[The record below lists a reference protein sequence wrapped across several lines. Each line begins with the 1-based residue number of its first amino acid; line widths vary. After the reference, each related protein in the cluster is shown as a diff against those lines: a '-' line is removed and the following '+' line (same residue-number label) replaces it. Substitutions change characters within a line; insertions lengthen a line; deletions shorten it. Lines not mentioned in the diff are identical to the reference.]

1 MKTLIECDWL
11 SVTVMAWLI
20 GPLIRLIGPL
30 IRLIGPLIRYIPNA
44 RTNVLKLKS
53 EFIPGLAD
61 TVRKRLWMMAP
72 IAC

>member
-11 SVTVMAWLI
+11 SVTVMAW
-20 GPLIRLIGPL
+20 LIGPL

>member
-11 SVTVMAWLI
+11 SVTVMAW
-20 GPLIRLIGPL
+20 LIGPL

-72 IAC
+72 NAC

>member
-11 SVTVMAWLI
+11 SVTVMAW
-20 GPLIRLIGPL
+20 
-30 IRLIGPLIRYIPNA
+30 LIGPLIRYIPNA

>member
-1 MKTLIECDWL
+1 MTTLIECDWL
-11 SVTVMAWLI
+11 SVTVMAW
-20 GPLIRLIGPL
+20 LIGPL